1 MAPKPKIASQD
12 NIKKQNAAP
21 GNASLHPGIAPDGAS
36 LNYEEIQQEEVE
48 VLSAIFMEDYEE
60 VKVKSAWSKTTERAF
75 KLRLRSFSDENTAV
89 TLSVRLTA
97 TYPKSPPLLQIEGLD
112 RLQARARERIMT
124 VITERPKELAG
135 EVMIHDIAMDI
146 QEALEDAVQSRDR
159 DVMPSLEDER
169 VIQEAAASEM
179 AKAEQGHEAKRAE
192 EAQAEEDRI
201 LQQMVDEE
209 VERREAKHRSNRPSR
224 RDTTAE
230 SGDALRVSDSIH
242 FDQLITLSTA
252 DMAAFSDVIPL
263 FTVAGQSGNEILA
276 TQPSIS
282 GRRDEGRALLAVRC
296 VDLTVATGDR
306 ARKNQLLA
314 LEEELE
320 QLKALRQG
328 NIVNLHAFKMEKGVR
343 KGQSTDQEWHV
354 SILTEY
360 ANRGSL
366 EEMLEDGQTVPLARV
381 RQWSLDLLEALD
393 FYHRN
398 GIVHKRIHCG
408 NILLFRS
415 GSGSTAPKLADAAYE
430 YRLRQLRQR
439 KSSKDERIRPLGWL
453 APECVGETAVW
464 NRKSDVWDF
473 GVVFVQMLLGIG
485 IISKYS
491 SPGSMMELLD
501 TSDALDDMLRKIFTK
516 ESRDRPSAFDLIP
529 CEFLRN
535 DVPIMEH
542 ALKANRR
549 NSSSTTFSGRK
560 SPMLRRTRRTSLSAG
575 DTASRYTNDF
585 MELGRLGKG
594 GFGEVV
600 KARNKVDGGI
610 YAVKKVK
617 QDTRAQLEQVL
628 SEVMLLHRLNH
639 AYVVRYYSAW
649 VEDDITGS
657 VELDE
662 DSITCTGDFTTS
674 SKEESPTDFGFS
686 SRGLDFVSSSGYNHI
701 QFGDDDDDDEDTAT
715 DSETDTLE
723 ERRAFAMRQKV
734 STDQAVD
741 DSTDG
746 EPGPPRQSR
755 SGSRRLMRSTLYIQM
770 EYCERQTLRDLIRRG
785 LDAKPREGWQM
796 LRQILEG
803 LAHIHDL
810 GIIHRDLK
818 PDNIFI
824 DAAGN
829 PRIGDFGLA
838 TTSHYYAVDKGIMS
852 GATGGGDMT
861 RSVGTTLYVAPELR
875 SGAGSTY
882 TDKIDMYSLG
892 IIFFEM
898 CFPLPT
904 AMERHQVLRQ
914 LREKEHT
921 LPPEFQKPEKTQQ
934 GAIILALVSHTPS
947 ERPSSKEL
955 LHGDKLPI
963 QIEDE
968 KIRQTI
974 RSLADSGSP
983 HYQRILS
990 ALFSQTPDQRVK
1002 DYAWDVKSASK
1013 PALTAE
1019 ELRMRDIARQ
1029 SLGSIF
1035 RRHGAEEVQ
1044 RPILLP
1050 RSSYYTEPHLVQ
1062 LLDTTGNLLQLPYD
1076 LTLPHARQL
1085 SRQTPNVEKTFVFG
1099 NVYRDLLSGGPPR
1112 AIGEVDFDIVSM
1124 SATDMVF
1131 KEAEVIKVIDEIID
1145 EVPALSATPMC
1156 FHVNHSDMLEIILDY
1171 CRVDKSQRP
1180 AVKEV
1185 LSRLN
1190 HYQNTWQK
1198 IRAEL
1203 RSPALGIHST
1213 SLDDMAQFDFRETP
1227 EKVVA
1232 RLQGILEG
1240 TSGMARMRRPLEHLR
1255 ELVEALK
1262 LFGVRRKIYI
1272 CPLSSFNEKFFTGG
1286 ILFQCIHDKKNRDV
1300 FAAGGRYDK
1309 LIDAHRHRG
1318 QLMSAACYAVNA
1330 SIAWDRLISLM
1341 LRHQK
1346 NSTTSSFLKKG
1357 ADESSAAASL
1367 TKRVSACYLGV
1378 CFTITSLYEC
1388 RWHLLLDPLKYPE

>member
-328 NIVNLHAFKMEKGVR
+328 NIVNLHAFKMEKG
-343 KGQSTDQEWHV
+343 
-354 SILTEY
+354 
-360 ANRGSL
+360 
-366 EEMLEDGQTVPLARV
+366 
-381 RQWSLDLLEALD
+381 
-393 FYHRN
+393 
-398 GIVHKRIHCG
+398 
-408 NILLFRS
+408 
-415 GSGSTAPKLADAAYE
+415 
-430 YRLRQLRQR
+430 
-439 KSSKDERIRPLGWL
+439 DERIRPLGWL

-1367 TKRVSACYLGV
+1367 TKRRPSKTEHCSCRADPIPAN
-1378 CFTITSLYEC
+1378 TIAQTIALPDNTRRPSLRSGCVVENRYAVGEAIDWASIIRG
-1388 RWHLLLDPLKYPE
+1388 RWDEEPRPRNHDE